1 MGFGIY
7 IYHDHVIAKS
17 EILHPETK
25 VPLYTIS
32 GLKDALEPPLIT
44 RQKDAMAYVRKVDP
58 YKKEQRIDP
67 YGYRRGTNIKV
78 NRFGTKE
85 KVVSGEQ
92 PNVYAEAYET

>member
-1 MGFGIY
+1 MGFGVY
-7 IYHDHVIAKS
+7 VYHDHVIAKS

-67 YGYRRGTNIKV
+67 YGFRRGTNIKV
-78 NRFGTKE
+78 NRFGTRELVASCE
-85 KVVSGEQ
+85 KQ
-92 PNVYAEAYET
+92 NVYNSEYET

>member
-25 VPLYTIS
+25 APLYTIS

-67 YGYRRGTNIKV
+67 YGFRRGTNIKV

-92 PNVYAEAYET
+92 PNVYAQTYET